1 MQFTFID
8 FTGKVLFVRDDAER
22 AQWTTEEMSLD
33 LEFPYLS
40 DKAISIGQRVFFID
54 PVGKH
59 QIYEVKQAKTVQPDN
74 YQQVV
79 AEHICISELSDCHMN
94 DKEVT
99 NKTCSST
106 LSGILSGTDWAVGK
120 KEVNPTSSVDLSRG
134 SVWQAVLQITDN
146 FNVYIEP
153 RVTLAA
159 DGTITRLLD
168 IKSTDGVWNGVRLS
182 VNKNML
188 DPSVTYDDSEVAT
201 ALYGYGGTIHAKD
214 GKGEDTEC
222 LFTDVVWK
230 KTTDHPAKPKG
241 QNYIEDPAATKA
253 YGRNGV
259 ARYGFFQNNDIT
271 DPETLL
277 QKTWETLQTVNHPA
291 ISIEGTVADLY
302 RLGYADQPIALHDIA
317 LVEVNPSGFKQQIQ
331 IIRMTVDLLDP
342 SATTLTIGAYIPNI
356 IYIQRQTDM
365 DATGS
370 RGGGGRNKS
379 KETERHEFE
388 TAIESIN
395 AGTGLRFRAFQNDL
409 DDMDSDLK
417 VAEAAIKVNYDSIEA
432 EVIQRSKAD
441 GELKT
446 DYTSKIKQTANQ
458 IRSEVSDIQ
467 ADLQTQ
473 ITQNADNISLVVKN
487 GKVDRASIVL
497 AINNGASNVKIT
509 ADQVDIDGDTVADW
523 LYSEN
528 LNCQQLTVRGET
540 NLDSVDASSIDV
552 SGTSIL
558 GDADC
563 DSLDCSGTVSG
574 NSLSATNG
582 VSCGSLSSSGAISGG
597 AISGSSLSVTGFVT
611 ASSGFKTDGKTA
623 TWQNFTYRHC
633 TVSSSYTFQDTSG
646 KNRTGKLVTATT
658 DTTIYYLGR

>member
-1 MQFTFID
+1 MQFTFLD
-8 FTGKVLFVRDDAER
+8 FAGKVLFVRDDAER

-33 LEFPYLS
+33 LEFPYLA

-182 VNKNML
+182 VDKNML

-230 KTTDHPAKPKG
+230 KTADHPAKPKG

-253 YGRNGV
+253 YGRNGK
-259 ARYGFFQNNDIT
+259 ARFGFFQNNDIT
-271 DPETLL
+271 DPEILL
-277 QKTWETLQTVNHPA
+277 QKTWETLQTVNSPA

-317 LVEVNPSGFKQQIQ
+317 IVEILPSGFNKQIQ

-342 SATTLTIGAYIPNI
+342 SATTLTIGSYIPNI

-370 RGGGGRNKS
+370 RGGGGGNKS
-379 KETERHEFE
+379 KETERKEFE

-417 VAEAAIKVNYDSIEA
+417 VAEAAIKVNYNSIEA

-446 DYTSKIKQTANQ
+446 DYTSKIKQTAKE
-458 IRSEVSDIQ
+458 IRSEVKDVQ
-467 ADLQTQ
+467 NDLETE
-473 ITQNADNISLVVKN
+473 IKQNADNISLVVKN
-487 GKVDRASIVL
+487 GAVDRTSIVL
-497 AINNGASNVKIT
+497 AINNGKSSTKIT
-509 ADQVDIDGDTVADW
+509 ADEIELDGKTIADELEGEQIDVGV
-523 LYSEN
+523 
-528 LNCQQLTVRGET
+528 LTVDGT
-540 NLDSVDASSIDV
+540 STLNDVNMASGGV
-552 SGTSIL
+552 SGDFDVDSDLWVGGTSTL
-558 GDADC
+558 GSA
-563 DSLDCSGTVSG
+563 SCS
-574 NSLSATNG
+574 
-582 VSCGSLSSSGAISGG
+582 SLSSSGT
-597 AISGSSLSVTGFVT
+597 VTAASGFVT
-611 ASSGFKTDGKTA
+611 HGYTA
-623 TWQNFTYRHC
+623 TWQHFTLVSYTLSDTHSFNYG
-633 TVSSSYTFQDTSG
+633 TSSSMNGKIITGSSTS
-646 KNRTGKLVTATT
+646 
-658 DTTIYYLGR
+658 TIYYLGHQ